1 MDNIT
6 IIGSGSFGCAL
17 AYILSKKN
25 NNIKIWS
32 YTKEETDMIN
42 NNHKCIF
49 LDKFKLDDSIK
60 CYMDYEK
67 AINGSNYIILVTP
80 SSAIRNT
87 CKQIKPYIRGQE
99 IIIASKGMEN
109 DKVLSEIVK
118 EELNLIPSVISG
130 PSHAEQI
137 IKDVP
142 TYIEYS
148 GNKNI
153 NKLFETDTFKLKY
166 NDDLIGVQVGGALKN
181 VITLAVGIVEGL
193 GYESNTISY
202 VITEGLEEINNIA
215 VKLGAN
221 KETIYGLSGLGDLLT
236 TTTSLDSRNKRVGIL
251 LAQGKSLDEI
261 KQETSMTI
269 EGIETLNNACY
280 LINKYN
286 LDCKI
291 IKNLYEIIYNNKE
304 INSILD

>member
-1 MDNIT
+1 MNNIT
-6 IIGSGSFGCAL
+6 IIGSGSFGCSL
-17 AYILSKKN
+17 SHILSKNN

-42 NNHKCIF
+42 NNHKCMF
-49 LDKFKLDDSIK
+49 LDNFYLDESIK
-60 CYMDYEK
+60 CYMDYEQ

-80 SSAIRNT
+80 SSVIRST

-118 EELNLIPSVISG
+118 EELNLIPSVITG

-142 TYIEYS
+142 TYVEYS

-153 NKLFETDTFKLKY
+153 NKIFETDKFKLKY
-166 NDDLIGVQVGGALKN
+166 NDDLIGIQVGAALKN

-193 GYESNTISY
+193 GYESNTVSY
-202 VITEGLEEINNIA
+202 VITEGLEEIKDIA
-215 VKLGAN
+215 VKLGA
-221 KETIYGLSGLGDLLT
+221 KEETIYGLSGLGDLLT
-236 TTTSLDSRNKRVGIL
+236 TTTSLDSRNKRAGIL
-251 LAQGKSLDEI
+251 LAQGKTVEEV
-261 KQETSMTI
+261 KKEVGMTI
-269 EGIETLNNACY
+269 EGLDTLNNACY

-291 IKNLYEIIYNNKE
+291 IRNLYEIIYKNKNV
-304 INSILD
+304 NSILD